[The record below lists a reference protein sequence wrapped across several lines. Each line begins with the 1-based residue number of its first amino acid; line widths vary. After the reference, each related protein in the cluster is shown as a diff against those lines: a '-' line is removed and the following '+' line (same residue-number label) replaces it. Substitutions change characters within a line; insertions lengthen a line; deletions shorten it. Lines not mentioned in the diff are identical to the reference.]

1 MRAAEH
7 AAAPEAR
14 DLRGG
19 RAINTTSD
27 DVSMVAPPARMWV
40 ARLTPE
46 ERLERYGDPADR
58 YCVPCPF
65 GLTLDGLRAE
75 WRRRAA
81 DGWQRWELAA
91 RFTPRGAA

>member
-1 MRAAEH
+1 MSAARD
-7 AAAPEAR
+7 AAAPEDG
-14 DLRGG
+14 DLRGD
-19 RAINTTSD
+19 RATSTTHD
-27 DVSMVAPPARMWV
+27 DAPIVTPRARMWV

-58 YCVPCPF
+58 YRVPCPF